1 MTMSFRTRFT
11 DAQFDAW
18 LASGPTE
25 DELRDAYL
33 TLETARAQLWTPG
46 HLESYRRDRFDV
58 DERYVRRL
66 VQLKW
71 ALATHWSESGQFA
84 RFAS

>member
-1 MTMSFRTRFT
+1 MSFRPTFT

-33 TLETARAQLWTPG
+33 TLEAARAQLWTPG
-46 HLESYRRDRFDV
+46 SLDSYRRDRYER
-58 DERYVRRL
+58 DERLVGRL
-66 VQLKW
+66 VQIKW
-71 ALATHWSESGQFA
+71 ALASHWSESGQFA